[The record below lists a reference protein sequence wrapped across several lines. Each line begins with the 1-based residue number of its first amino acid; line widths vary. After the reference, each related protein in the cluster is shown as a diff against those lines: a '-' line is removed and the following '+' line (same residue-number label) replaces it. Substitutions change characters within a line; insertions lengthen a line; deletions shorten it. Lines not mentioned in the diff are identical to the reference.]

1 MGYKRE
7 YKTTIGKHL
16 EPVFEADDPV
26 VPEGD
31 GWVFVNG
38 TASGRS
44 LYFFWYR
51 DVKVE
56 E

>member
-31 GWVFVNG
+31 GWTMKISTSTKIVI
-38 TASGRS
+38 AGRIS
-44 LYFFWYR
+44 AMFLSR
-51 DVKVE
+51 K
-56 E
+56 